1 MSTHATIVHVD
12 MDAFYASVAERDDP
26 SLRGKALVVGAGARG
41 VVLSANY
48 EARKFGIRAAMPV
61 GRAQR
66 MAPHAIFVP
75 PNHAR
80 YSEVSDAIMKIF
92 ADFTPLVEPL
102 SLDEAFLDVTGARR
116 LLGTGREIGTEI
128 RRRVF
133 EQEGITCSVGIAPS
147 KFIAKLASGHCKP
160 NGLLEIAPDRILTF
174 LHPLPVSALW
184 GVGPKTAESLEQLGL
199 RTVEDVAKLPRA
211 TLIRAIGQA
220 AGETLHELAWGR
232 DYREVIPEDVDK
244 SISAAETFAQDLDNP
259 EEILRLTQ
267 KATARLR
274 DKELFAKTIS
284 IKVRFA
290 DFTTINR
297 SKTLPLATDSAH
309 ETYEVV
315 KDLYK
320 ALRIDRARLRLVGVS
335 LENLVDAAPEQM
347 VLGARDKGWRD
358 AERAIDRARA
368 RFGRSS
374 VRPGR
379 LVDPTLEDE

>member
-1 MSTHATIVHVD
+1 MLQKKIL
-12 MDAFYASVAERDDP
+12 FI
-26 SLRGKALVVGAGARG
+26 AGAFII
-41 VVLSANY
+41 LILCSSTQ
-48 EARKFGIRAAMPV
+48 FSS
-61 GRAQR
+61 
-66 MAPHAIFVP
+66 VP
-75 PNHAR
+75 PSGYTGVNGYTCANCHAGFPVN
-80 YSEVSDAIMKIF
+80 SAGGGV
-92 ADFTPLVEPL
+92 T
-102 SLDEAFLDVTGARR
+102 VTGLPTGSYVPGQSYPISVTISHGASNRARWGFA
-116 LLGTGREIGTEI
+116 L
-128 RRRVF
+128 
-133 EQEGITCSVGIAPS
+133 A
-147 KFIAKLASGHCKP
+147 AK
-160 NGLLEIAPDRILTF
+160 N
-174 LHPLPVSALW
+174 
-184 GVGPKTAESLEQLGL
+184 
-199 RTVEDVAKLPRA
+199 
-211 TLIRAIGQA
+211 AIGQA

-259 EEILRLTQ
+259 EEILQEFLRLTQ